1 MNFNCTLAV
10 FEQTSEGIMTE
21 LQELMKSE
29 GIEILNHVTR
39 KLEPLEI
46 FFLKNRIESAK
57 AKKL

>member
-1 MNFNCTLAV
+1 
-10 FEQTSEGIMTE
+10 MTE